1 MTITEKHRTEYKLI
15 DQAINELTQVM
26 QKISTLEA
34 AAEEHRREAD
44 ELRKSEMMNRKAVEQ
59 LKEQLFQEKAKNE
72 SLSIDLEKTITERDR
87 LQTEILDAQAR
98 LEKQTALWDA
108 EREKLKEDLQRET
121 AERNEAV
128 MRLRESFSQMQ
139 DLMNSVQSLMGP
151 FTSGNQPEEL

>member
-44 ELRKSEMMNRKAVEQ
+44 ELHKSEIIHREAVEQ

-108 EREKLKEDLQRET
+108 ETEKLKEDLQLET
-121 AERNEAV
+121 AERNKAV
-128 MRLRESFSQMQ
+128 KRLRESFSQMQ

-151 FTSGNQPEEL
+151 STSEIQPEEL